1 MQGLALGALLRAGF
15 GLAGGWRAESSRRGA
30 PLCLLSLSKG
40 GISPARGEIAHY
52 RFRQFSNLAIGES
65 GDTSISPLAGEC
77 RPSTSSGGRGSLA
90 PNLRILCPRAAKTRT
105 DSAAEKNTS
114 VANQSLITFSNI
126 FHPPPPHIHHTVGA
140 ALMGPD
146 DHRHSGERAAY
157 GGGRRRRRTLGG
169 DPKPCPSWPSR
180 ALKRSAPCASPGKK
194 PYQGV
199 WRATPDYRLVPSGR
213 TARPGLP

>member
-1 MQGLALGALLRAGF
+1 MGGHVLRSSQLCKVWRSGLCSGRVLAWLRVARGEF
-15 GLAGGWRAESSRRGA
+15 TSRRPPLPPELVEGRHLPHKGGDADRQRGA
-30 PLCLLSLSKG
+30 PRRELS
-40 GISPARGEIAHY
+40 
-52 RFRQFSNLAIGES
+52 AIQ
-65 GDTSISPLAGEC
+65 T
-77 RPSTSSGGRGSLA
+77 
-90 PNLRILCPRAAKTRT
+90 AAKTRI
-105 DSAAEKNTS
+105 DSAAQKNTS
-114 VANQSLITFSNI
+114 VQYQHLVTFLKL
-126 FHPPPPHIHHTVGA
+126 FYPPPPHIRHTVRA

-199 WRATPDYRLVPSGR
+199 WRATPDYRLAPLGR